1 MQTTMNHSD
10 ERHNELNIG
19 IKHDTLR
26 KNFEHGG
33 ESYERSRGNDTPRKN
48 ILEPINY

>member
-10 ERHNELNIG
+10 ESHKKLNIG

-26 KNFEHGG
+26 KNLNMEEKVMKGQEEMIHQ
-33 ESYERSRGNDTPRKN
+33 EKIYSNQ
-48 ILEPINY
+48 